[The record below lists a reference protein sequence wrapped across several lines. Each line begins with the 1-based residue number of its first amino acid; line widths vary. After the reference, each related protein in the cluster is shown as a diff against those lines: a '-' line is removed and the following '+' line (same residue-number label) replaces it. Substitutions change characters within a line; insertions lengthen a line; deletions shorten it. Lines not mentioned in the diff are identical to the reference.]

1 MVWTIFLF
9 YRWRTKEREL
19 EIHLRKKKNFFF
31 ILEIQSRI
39 ADSYSALAT
48 KGQLLGGRGHLLVPY
63 STFWYM
69 SLQSS
74 LKAILFYRSVQK
86 SKGKSAKEIPQREC
100 QLTTHSLLYKL
111 GPSISKICSTSQLKI
126 SLDRIRFYI
135 FTEKET
141 TQKNANPQRILFQLL
156 FPTCFSSC
164 SPTVYVKGKNRT
176 YCQWLQH
183 KA

>member
-1 MVWTIFLF
+1 MF
-9 YRWRTKEREL
+9 KE
-19 EIHLRKKKNFFF
+19 IKKKKKS
-31 ILEIQSRI
+31 EIQSRI
-39 ADSYSALAT
+39 SDSYSALAT
-48 KGQLLGGRGHLLVPY
+48 KGQLLRDRGHLLVPY

-69 SLQSS
+69 SLQRT

-111 GPSISKICSTSQLKI
+111 GPGMSEICSTSQLKI

-135 FTEKET
+135 FPKKET
-141 TQKNANPQRILFQLL
+141 IQKNANPQRMLFQLL
-156 FPTCFSSC
+156 FPICFSSC
-164 SPTVYVKGKNRT
+164 SPTVHVKGKNRT